1 MLDAATFAQE
11 PTPPP
16 AEAPVL
22 LLPQDAAVETIL
34 RWKENP
40 VAFVEEV
47 FGAEDPVVIEEWQ
60 KRALRSVVTEDRIS
74 IRSGHGVGK
83 SAFLAWVIIWFMA
96 TRYPVKVAA
105 TAPSAHQLY
114 DVLWSEIRYWLRRA
128 LPIVQNQFI
137 IKSDMIELVGG
148 GSETFAVAR
157 TSRKE
162 NPDALQGFHSP
173 NMLFIVD
180 EASGVDEVIFEVAG
194 GAMSTRFAKQILT
207 GNPTNTKGYFARSQ
221 KVDSPF
227 YKMKVS
233 CYDSTRV
240 DPKYI
245 ESMREEYGEDSSVF
259 KVRVLGEFP
268 SQDDEVL
275 IPLHLV
281 EAAVNR
287 DVFTAW
293 NERPV
298 WGLDVARY
306 GMDRSCLVERY
317 PRAILREPII
327 FKGLDTME
335 LCGRVVNEYETAPPA
350 RKPTAIYVDVIGLG
364 AGVFDRLAELKLPAI
379 AVNVSE
385 VPAFTLDNVFR
396 LRDELWMT
404 ALRWFETRQVA
415 ILNSPPLIGE
425 LTSVRKKYT
434 SSGKMRLE
442 SKDDYK
448 KRGNRSPDVADA
460 FVLTFAY
467 QSSVGQGVTRGVTS
481 DWGTPISRYVA
492 GALP

>member
-1 MLDAATFAQE
+1 MLDALQFVNSETATVAGFQ
-11 PTPPP
+11 PSTP
-16 AEAPVL
+16 ES
-22 LLPQDAAVETIL
+22 TIL
-34 RWKENP
+34 RWREDP
-40 VAFVEEV
+40 VSFVEEV
-47 FGAEDPVVIEEWQ
+47 FGPEEAVVIEAWQ
-60 KRALRSVVTEDRIS
+60 RQALCSIVTEDRIS

-83 SAFLAWVIIWFMA
+83 SALLAWIIIWFMA

-114 DVLWSEIRYWLRRA
+114 DVLWSEVRYWLRRS
-128 LPIVQNQFI
+128 LPIIQNQFI
-137 IKSDMIELVGG
+137 VKSDMIELQGG

-173 NMLFIVD
+173 HMLFIVD
-180 EASGVDEVIFEVAG
+180 EASGVDDIIFEVAG
-194 GAMSTRFAKQILT
+194 GAMSTKGAKQLLT

-221 KVDSPF
+221 RPDSPF

-233 CYDSTRV
+233 CHDSTRV

-245 ESMREEYGEDSSVF
+245 TSMAEEYGEDSSVF

-268 SQDDEVL
+268 SQDEEVL

-281 EAAVNR
+281 EAAVTR

-293 NERPV
+293 NEKPV

-306 GMDRSCLVERY
+306 GQDRSCLVERF
-317 PRAILREPII
+317 PRSILRDPVIY
-327 FKGLDTME
+327 KNLDTME
-335 LCGRVVNEYETAPPA
+335 LCGRVVKEYEEAAAA

-364 AGVFDRLAELKLPAI
+364 AGVFDRLHELHLPVI

-385 VPAFTLDNVFR
+385 SPAFTLDNVFR

-404 ALRWFETRQVA
+404 ALRWFETRQVT
-415 ILNSPPLIGE
+415 LVNSPPLIAE
-425 LTSVRKKYT
+425 LTTVRKSYT

-448 KRGNRSPDVADA
+448 KRGNKSPDVADA

-467 QSSVGQGVTRGVTS
+467 QSSVGSGITKSYAS
-481 DWGTPISRYVA
+481 DWGKPLSRYVE
-492 GALP
+492 GTIP

>member
-1 MLDAATFAQE
+1 MLDAASFA
-11 PTPPP
+11 
-16 AEAPVL
+16 APDLVSPVE
-22 LLPQDAAVETIL
+22 LPSPEQTIL
-34 RWKENP
+34 RWRNDP

-47 FGAEDPVVIEEWQ
+47 FGAADPVEIENWQ
-60 KRALRSVVTEDRIS
+60 KQALTAVVTEDRLS

-83 SAFLAWVIIWFMA
+83 SAFLAWTIIWFMA

-114 DVLWSEIRYWLRRA
+114 DVLWSEVRYWLRRA
-128 LPIVQNQFI
+128 IPAVANQFI
-137 IKSDMIELVGG
+137 VKSDMIELVGG

-173 NMLFIVD
+173 HMLFIVD
-180 EASGVDEVIFEVAG
+180 EASGVDDIIFEVAG
-194 GAMSTRFAKQILT
+194 GAMSTRSAKQILT

-221 KVDSPF
+221 RPDSPF

-233 CYDSTRV
+233 CHDSTRV

-275 IPLHLV
+275 IPLFLV
-281 EAAVNR
+281 ESAVNR
-287 DVFTAW
+287 EVFTAW
-293 NERPV
+293 NEKPV

-306 GMDRSCLVERY
+306 GQDRSCLVERY
-317 PRAILREPII
+317 PRAILREPVIY
-327 FKGLDTME
+327 KGLDTME
-335 LCGRVVNEYETAPPA
+335 LCGRVVKEYEDAPEP
-350 RKPTAIYVDVIGLG
+350 RKPTTIYVDVIGLG
-364 AGVFDRLAELKLPAI
+364 AGVFDRLAELNLPVV

-385 VPAFTLDNVFR
+385 SPAFTLDNVFR

-404 ALRWFETRQVA
+404 ALRWFESRQVCV
-415 ILNSPPLIGE
+415 INHTPLIGE
-425 LTSVRKKYT
+425 LTSVRKSYT

-467 QSSVGQGVTRGVTS
+467 QSAVGAGISKSTLS
-481 DWGTPISRYVA
+481 NWKTPISRYVEGSA
-492 GALP
+492 P